1 MRENFEKVLHR
12 DLLDEIEAVF
22 TKDAVEDIVTV
33 VRVRDALHPKLD
45 RRLHC
50 HVEGKE
56 KPCIRQHI
64 AESVDKEKE
73 NCDELRCDSPADEL
87 GHYNLSSSMGQSP
100 VSKEEIGQ
108 PVQVLHLYICT
119 SQDIRLLIVLNQAH
133 CDVCLPNREL
143 VCLL

>member
-56 KPCIRQHI
+56 KPCIWQHV
-64 AESVDKEKE
+64 AETIDEEEEKCYE
-73 NCDELRCDSPADEL
+73 
-87 GHYNLSSSMGQSP
+87 
-100 VSKEEIGQ
+100 
-108 PVQVLHLYICT
+108 
-119 SQDIRLLIVLNQAH
+119 
-133 CDVCLPNREL
+133 
-143 VCLL
+143 

>member
-1 MRENFEKVLHR
+1 VCENFKKVLYR

-22 TKDAVEDIVTV
+22 TKDAVEDIVAV

-45 RRLHC
+45 GGLHC

-56 KPCIRQHI
+56 KPSIRQHI

-73 NCDELRCDSPADEL
+73 NCDELRCDSPANEL
-87 GHYNLSSSMGQSP
+87 GHYNLCSSMGQSS

-108 PVQVLHLYICT
+108 PV
-119 SQDIRLLIVLNQAH
+119 
-133 CDVCLPNREL
+133 
-143 VCLL
+143 